1 MEGSNEKTI
10 EQVNDEGESDSII
23 QRHIFDVSNVFS
35 TFWLRYAFQTDDGL
49 NRILLGSRYS
59 FLLYFRLFLVI
70 IYLTYETI
78 KQI

>member
-1 MEGSNEKTI
+1 MEGSNERTI
-10 EQVNDEGESDSII
+10 EQANDEGESDSII

-35 TFWLRYAFQTDDGL
+35 TTWLRHAFQINDGL

-78 KQI
+78 K